1 MWPAWFNRPM
11 VPPRTPAVEYGLE
24 RLGRALLDA
33 RRRSGYNQSQLARVS
48 GVHQSTIS
56 RIERG
61 KLDGMR
67 LRRLAVLIAALGGIS
82 IDLAAERQNKWWYLA
97 GDPNRHPDL
106 FK

>member
-1 MWPAWFNRPM
+1 M
-11 VPPRTPAVEYGLE
+11 VPPRTPAVDFGLAC
-24 RLGRALLDA
+24 LGQALFDA
-33 RRRSGYNQSQLARVS
+33 RRRAGYSQSQLARVS

-61 KLDGMR
+61 RLDGMR

-82 IDLAAERQNKWWYLA
+82 IDLAAERRDKWLWLA
-97 GDPNRHPDL
+97 RDRGRHPDL